1 MGKSLMIAP
10 VVQGASL
17 IKLLVT
23 LTVSTE
29 AMPKKGPKNAPA
41 KGAKK
46 SNRVKDTLEPA
57 SLLKGTCKLAKPT
70 RVKRIKNNIFS
81 LTFLDIRPKD

>member
-1 MGKSLMIAP
+1 MIAP
-10 VVQGASL
+10 KVQGTSL

-46 SNRVKDTLEPA
+46 SNKVKDTLEPA
-57 SLLKGTCKLAKPT
+57 SLLKGTCRLIKPA
-70 RVKRIKNNIFS
+70 RVKITKNSNFFCIA
-81 LTFLDIRPKD
+81 LDIRRQE